1 MDSYLKTFNLNNTEK
16 GLSKLKKLKNPLD
29 SFKKGPEEEKAAKL
43 SKRVPVMTVAEE
55 FKMEMKDDP
64 TALICSPM
72 NMSAKL

>member
-1 MDSYLKTFNLNNTEK
+1 MDSYLKTFNLNKTEK

-29 SFKKGPEEEKAAKL
+29 SFKNDEKAGKV
-43 SKRVPVMTVAEE
+43 SRRVPVVAVEEE
-55 FKMEMKDDP
+55 FKMQMKDDP